1 MRVPPSHRKRCRRH
15 NEPGHAHSL
24 TFSCFQRRQF
34 LSRDR
39 TRQWLVDAIDRARK
53 KHHFHIWA
61 YVIMPEHVHLLLWPT
76 RANYSIEGILNS
88 IKRSVTN
95 KALIFVR
102 QTAPTFLLQ
111 MEDRQPNGD
120 VHYRFWQRG
129 GGYDR
134 NVTEPTTIWAE
145 MDYIHANPVRRRLCQ
160 RSIDF
165 PWSSAAWYHSGVG
178 PLSMDVESL
187 PRTKDG

>member
-1 MRVPPSHRKRCRRH
+1 MRVPPGHRKICRRY

-24 TFSCFQRRQF
+24 TFSCFQQQQF

-39 TRQWLVDAIDRARK
+39 TRQWLVEAIDRARK
-53 KHHFHIWA
+53 KHQFHLWA

-76 RANYSIEGILNS
+76 RPMYTISSILS
-88 IKRSVTN
+88 SLKMPVTK
-95 KALIFVR
+95 KALLYVR
-102 QTAPTFLLQ
+102 QSAPSFLPK

-134 NVTEPTTIWAE
+134 NIIEPTTIWAE
-145 MDYIHANPVRRRLCQ
+145 MDYIHANPVRRKLCD
-160 RSIDF
+160 RSIEW
-165 PWSSAAWYHSGVG
+165 PWSSAAWCYSGVG
-178 PLSMDVESL
+178 LLAMDVESL
-187 PRTKDG
+187 PRTKEG